1 MVMGV
6 WTRQTWLYHPS
17 SWWLYS
23 LNIEPLSYKT
33 PSLNVQVFCL
43 QAICCYLS
51 PECFFCP
58 NSAAFGTLA
67 EKPRAPSYFSEYFKC
82 QLAQAEDRKANGEP
96 DHGIKT
102 LYIDR
107 DPTIFSDI
115 SRHLQGYHIQP
126 RDGSHFVKLFAD
138 AQFYQRK

>member
-1 MVMGV
+1 MF
-6 WTRQTWLYHPS
+6 R
-17 SWWLYS
+17 
-23 LNIEPLSYKT
+23 T
-33 PSLNVQVFCL
+33 P
-43 QAICCYLS
+43 
-51 PECFFCP
+51 
-58 NSAAFGTLA
+58 A

-82 QLAQAEDRKANGEP
+82 QLAQAETRRAQGEP
-96 DHGIKT
+96 DQGIKT

-138 AQFYQRK
+138 AQFYQRKSTHHPIISTH